1 MKGIILEQKNSMLL
15 GESIEGDVTIKA
27 DGAIIK
33 GCRISGSV
41 YIENS
46 ANCLIAQNDI
56 GGDISV
62 GGAFNCAV
70 VLNKSSDIVCHDNTN
85 IYLIENKADSAVIEK
100 NDYIIAN
107 KNEFSTLIANDNLN
121 ANGDTL
127 TDPGE
132 RAKEGALAKNQPHTN
147 RELFVGME
155 RQSAVRDGQDDSLS
169 LNEYLHDAASKSEV
183 VIVPPGAYTVS
194 THTTINEP
202 CANTKIYAYGVYLEM
217 TERGPLLSLDGT
229 ENVEIVGLTVGYAP
243 QSCGQAHVL
252 AQTGDSEYII
262 VPSAGSID
270 DFASTNTAEFS
281 SAVEL
286 IPEGKV
292 STTRFVGANKIEKNP
307 DGTMTFTL
315 TTDNTK
321 GQISAGDML
330 CCRIGGGNKFS
341 VRVNNSRNILFCD
354 FVIYGYAAALAI
366 IGEGPSENVTFERMH
381 NTVHSGPII
390 DEETY
395 KKYRALESEYG
406 VDLKVSI
413 DRFGRFRGCPSVIGS
428 VDALHV
434 IGTRTGFDVVSSI
447 LEQMTDDGSNQ
458 HAASSRLEAVK
469 DNGDGTT
476 TLRYKSSQSEV
487 YFKMGAG
494 ASACIPISKGDRV
507 FVYNSNGQRVCDTPA
522 LSDTTLVFEDIA
534 TISDDQ
540 ISRDIKIRHWE
551 VTVATQALNL
561 CYLEGYDLSDNH
573 YKMDNKILVDN
584 LSRNSVGY
592 KYDNV
597 TVRNTRSRGILFKT
611 MNVTAINCTFK
622 NLAHTACLLSVEH
635 VWGES
640 TVGCNATIKNC
651 IIDNVGFINNYDFY
665 LPLAPISIVGFSKTV
680 SEDTLLYKNILI
692 EGNRF
697 KNNTHDYQIHINSAE
712 NVRII
717 NNVFEAHQRENEEKT
732 RKVINID
739 TAMNIEISG
748 NRYSRFL
755 KNIRDGI
762 DAKNY
767 KNVHGSDITLDDDII

>member
-1 MKGIILEQKNSMLL
+1 MKDLVLDNKNTLLIGETIISD
-15 GESIEGDVTIKA
+15 ITIKS

-33 GCRISGSV
+33 NCKINGS
-41 YIENS
+41 IHLENAS
-46 ANCLIAQNDI
+46 NCLIAQCEIN
-56 GGDISV
+56 GNISV
-62 GGAFNCAV
+62 NDAYNTSL
-70 VLNKSSDIVCHDNTN
+70 VLNKAQTITCRDNTN
-85 IYLIENKADSAVIEK
+85 VYVIENEANTLSLEE
-100 NDYIIAN
+100 NDYIIADNN
-107 KNEFSTLIANDNLN
+107 KFSTLQVGGNIN
-121 ANGDTL
+121 ANGNTL
-127 TDPGE
+127 TDPNE
-132 RAKEGALAKNQPHTN
+132 RASEGALAKNQPHTN
-147 RELFVGME
+147 RDLFVGMD
-155 RQSAVRDGQDDSLS
+155 RQSAVRDGETNFLT
-169 LNEYLHDAASKSEV
+169 LNQYLHDAASKGDV

-217 TERGPLLSLDGT
+217 TERAPLLSLDGT
-229 ENVEIVGLTVGYAP
+229 ENVEILGLTVGYSQ

-252 AQTGDSEYII
+252 KQTSDNEFII

-281 SAVEL
+281 AAVEL

-292 STTRFVGANKIEKNP
+292 STTRFIGANTITKNA

-341 VRVNNSRNILFCD
+341 VRVNNSRRIRFCD
-354 FVIYGYAAALAI
+354 FVIYGYAAALAV
-366 IGEGPSENVTFERMH
+366 IGEGPSEDVTFERMH
-381 NTVHSGPII
+381 NTVHTGAVI
-390 DEETY
+390 DKTTY
-395 KKYRALESEYG
+395 KKYKSLEAEYG

-413 DRFGRFRGCPSVIGS
+413 DTQGRYRGCPSAIGS
-428 VDALHV
+428 VDALHI
-434 IGTRTGFDVVSSI
+434 IGTRTGFDVISSI

-458 HAASSRLEAVK
+458 HSASARLESLT

-476 TLRYKSSQSEV
+476 TLRYKSNQSEV

-494 ASACIPISKGDRV
+494 ASTCVPFSQGDRV
-507 FVYNSNGQRVCDTPA
+507 FIYNSNGQRVCDTTA
-522 LSDTTLVFEDIA
+522 LSDATLVLEDIA
-534 TISDDQ
+534 KISDENL
-540 ISRDIKIRHWE
+540 SRDVVIKHWE
-551 VTVATQALNL
+551 MTVATNAINL
-561 CYLEGYDLSDNH
+561 ACLEGYDLSDNH
-573 YKMDNKILVDN
+573 YRMDNKVLVDN

-597 TVRNTRSRGILFKT
+597 TVQNTRSRGILFKT

-640 TVGCNATIKNC
+640 TVGCNAVIKNC
-651 IIDNVGFINNYDFY
+651 IIDNIGFINNYDFY
-665 LPLAPISIVGFSKTV
+665 LPLSPISIVGFSKTV

-697 KNNTHDYQIHINSAE
+697 KNNTHDYQININSAE
-712 NVRII
+712 NVRVI

-755 KNIRDGI
+755 KNIKDGI

-767 KNVHGSDITLDDDII
+767 KNVHGTDITLEDDI